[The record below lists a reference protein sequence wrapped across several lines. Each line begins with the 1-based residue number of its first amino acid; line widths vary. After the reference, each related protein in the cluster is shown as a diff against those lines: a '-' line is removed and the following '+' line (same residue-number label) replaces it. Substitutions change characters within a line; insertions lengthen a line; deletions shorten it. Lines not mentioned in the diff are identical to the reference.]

1 MPEPVGLIGLGNLG
15 SPMARNLASAGFPL
29 RVYNRSPE
37 KAETLAGPGVTVAKS
52 AAGVATPGGVVIT
65 VLSDDAAVEAV
76 ADDALLAALGKGGI
90 HLSMSTIL
98 PATSERLAK
107 SHAGHGVTYLA
118 APVFGRPE
126 AAAARKLWIC
136 TSGPDEAVKARV
148 RPILDAMGQGVYD
161 FGPGVGASNVI
172 KLAGN
177 FMITALVEVM
187 AEGSAMAEKNRIPRA
202 AFLEFFGQTIFNS
215 PVFNNYAKRLI
226 AADYDKVGFTGQ
238 LALKDMRLGLQTA
251 ETSGTPMPVLSLLR
265 DRYLAAIANG
275 EGQLDASAIALR
287 AAEDAGLRWFPRDG
301 K

>member
-1 MPEPVGLIGLGNLG
+1 MNEPVGFIGIGNLG
-15 SPMARNLASAGFPL
+15 NPMARNLLAAGFPV
-29 RVYNRSPE
+29 RVYNRTPE
-37 KAETLAGPGVTVAKS
+37 KAEPLAEQGATIAKS

-76 ADDALLAALGKGGI
+76 ADDALLAALGKGGV

-107 SHAGHGVTYLA
+107 SHAKHGVTYLA

-126 AAAARKLWIC
+126 AAAAKKLWIC
-136 TSGPDEAVKARV
+136 TSGPDEAAKARV

-161 FGPGVGASNVI
+161 FGPSVGASNVI

-177 FMITALVEVM
+177 FMITALVEIM
-187 AEGSAMAEKNRIPRA
+187 AEGSALAEKNRIPRA
-202 AFLEFFGQTIFNS
+202 AFLDFFGQTLFNS

-226 AADYDKVGFTGQ
+226 AADFDKVGFTGQ
-238 LALKDMRLGLQTA
+238 LALKDMRLGLETA
-251 ETSGTPMPVLSLLR
+251 AASATPMPVLSLLR
-265 DRYLAAIANG
+265 DRYLAAIATG

-287 AAEDAGLRWFPRDG
+287 AAEDAGLTWFPRDA